1 VDVTARITTV
11 LASHPDVSRVELVGS
26 RARGE
31 ATALSD
37 WDFLIH
43 TTNSPELAR
52 ELPATVTPL
61 EPLAAQWDRLTERAT
76 YMLMLPGAIKVDLFP
91 GDQRRALEPPWE
103 PTPSNL
109 VAIDAHFWDWTIWL
123 GGKVLAGKTGLVA
136 EELRKMHRHLLGPLG
151 VTSPPA
157 MVDQAVAGYRGARD
171 RLERSWEIS
180 GPRRVGDEVTAALV
194 HHGVI

>member
-1 VDVTARITTV
+1 MDVTARITTV

-157 MVDQAVAGYRGARD
+157 TVDQAVAGYQGARD
-171 RLERSWEIS
+171 RLERSWKICM
-180 GPRRVGDEVTAALV
+180 PRRLGDEVTAALV

>member
-11 LASHPDVSRVELVGS
+11 LASRLDVSRVELVGS
-26 RARGE
+26 RARGG

-43 TTNSPELAR
+43 TTNSAGLAR

-61 EPLAAQWDRLTERAT
+61 EPLAAQWDRLSERAT
-76 YMLMLPGAIKVDLFP
+76 CMLILPGAIKVDLFP
-91 GDQRRALEPPWE
+91 GDERRALEPPWE

-123 GGKVLAGKTGLVA
+123 GGKVLARKTDLVA
-136 EELRKMHRHLLGPLG
+136 EELRKMQRHLLGPLG

-157 MVDQAVAGYRGARD
+157 TVDQAVAGYRGARD

-180 GPRRVGDEVTAALV
+180 VPRRVGDEVTAALV

>member
-37 WDFLIH
+37 WDFLMH
-43 TTNSPELAR
+43 TTNSVELAR

-123 GGKVLAGKTGLVA
+123 GGKVLAGKTDLVA
-136 EELRKMHRHLLGPLG
+136 EELRKMHLHLLGPLG

-157 MVDQAVAGYRGARD
+157 TVDEAVAGYRGARD

-180 GPRRVGDEVTAALV
+180 VPRRVGDEVTAALV